1 LSLHILTGNLS
12 LESQHVGKLYLIY
25 IANMFWILT
34 LVKNKSGPFFLSIST
49 TFHAHEISVMQNQT
63 NRYNEYI

>member
-1 LSLHILTGNLS
+1 MLNQKTKIKT
-12 LESQHVGKLYLIY
+12 QHVGKLYLIY